1 MSILLN
7 IIAGVFV
14 LLLGMSL
21 VYFSSNLSKILGN
34 SDWANRYFGGTRQA
48 IILFGF
54 VVMIF
59 GFMIMFG
66 LLDFESSNVYVN
78 VE

>member
-7 IIAGVFV
+7 IIAWVFV
-14 LLLGMSL
+14 LLLWMSL
-21 VYFSSNLSKILGN
+21 VYFSSNLSKILWN
-34 SDWANRYFGGTRQA
+34 SDWANRYFWWTRQA
-48 IILFGF
+48 IILFWF